1 MPDTRTLTVVIPAL
15 DEEAAISGTIR
26 RCLEAREDIA
36 AECGLDEVEIIVVS
50 DGSTDATEAIARGF
64 AGVKVLAFDAN
75 RGYGAAIKCGFEH
88 GQGDLLSF
96 LDADGTCDPRDL
108 ARLVMAIDAHN
119 ADIVLGSRMG
129 ANSEMPAVRRIGN
142 VLFAWMLGLLSDRRI
157 DDTASGM
164 RVIRREA
171 LKNLYP
177 LPDGLHF
184 TPAMTARALLEGR
197 LKLIEVPILYAER
210 IGHSK
215 LSVVKDGVRFLLTI
229 VRAAMCYRPARPLLI
244 AAAALGVLAFLV
256 GAMPS
261 GHWLRYGQLEE
272 WMIYRILLASLLATL
287 SAFTTCIAIVA
298 DRIATTAHG
307 HAIGAGPLVG
317 RLREVSR
324 SRSRWKVA
332 GGSLAVAVVV
342 VWEGVAQYVTTG
354 HVEMHWSRP
363 VLASLL
369 VMLVGMLIL
378 TALLLEMME
387 LIVDYRAGGAR
398 AVTPD
403 RVHEPHTGCGEAVD
417 TPPDAPFDGHAETY
431 DAECM
436 RGLALSGESREY
448 FAQARANHLAAWWSR
463 SGRQPPKTIVDYGC
477 GTGDGTVVLADVFPG
492 AVIHGVDIS
501 SESIERAAER
511 VTHDRVTFTSI
522 HASEPHIPQADLIH
536 MSGVLHHV
544 TPDDRDTLIEILA
557 AALTRQ
563 GVVAVFENNPLNLG
577 TRWVMSRIPFDR
589 DAKPLPPWET
599 IRRLRTRGLSVEHIA
614 YLFWFPR
621 ALAALRPLEPYLE
634 KIPLGAQYAA
644 FATMP

>member
-1 MPDTRTLTVVIPAL
+1 MAVTRTLTVVIPAL
-15 DEEAAISGTIR
+15 NEEAAIGGTIR
-26 RCLEAREDIA
+26 RCLEVREEVPT
-36 AECGLDEVEIIVVS
+36 ECDLDEVEIIVVS
-50 DGSTDATEAIARGF
+50 DGSTDTTEAIARDF
-64 AGVKVLAFDAN
+64 ADVKVLAFDAN

-88 GQGDLLSF
+88 AKGELLSF

-108 ARLVMAIDAHN
+108 ARLVTAMDAN
-119 ADIVLGSRMG
+119 RADVVLGSRMG
-129 ANSEMPAVRRIGN
+129 ADSEMPAVRRIGN

-164 RVIRREA
+164 RVIRRDA
-171 LKNLYP
+171 LKDLYP

-184 TPAMTARALLEGR
+184 TPAMSARALLEGR
-197 LKLIEVPILYAER
+197 LTLIEVPIPYAER

-215 LSVVKDGVRFLLTI
+215 LSVVGDGLRFLLAI
-229 VRAAMCYRPARPLLI
+229 VRAAMCYRPARPLLMV
-244 AAAALGVLAFLV
+244 AAALGALAFLI

-307 HAIGAGPLVG
+307 HAIAAGPLVG
-317 RLREVSR
+317 RLRELSR

-342 VWEGVAQYVTTG
+342 VWEGVQQYLMTG

-369 VMLVGMLIL
+369 VMLAGMLIL

-398 AVTPD
+398 AVPPD
-403 RVHEPHTGCGEAVD
+403 RVHEPHTGSGK
-417 TPPDAPFDGHAETY
+417 TPEAPFDDHAETY

-448 FAQARANHLAAWWSR
+448 FAQARADHLATWWS
-463 SGRQPPKTIVDYGC
+463 
-477 GTGDGTVVLADVFPG
+477 
-492 AVIHGVDIS
+492 
-501 SESIERAAER
+501 
-511 VTHDRVTFTSI
+511 
-522 HASEPHIPQADLIH
+522 
-536 MSGVLHHV
+536 
-544 TPDDRDTLIEILA
+544 
-557 AALTRQ
+557 
-563 GVVAVFENNPLNLG
+563 
-577 TRWVMSRIPFDR
+577 
-589 DAKPLPPWET
+589 
-599 IRRLRTRGLSVEHIA
+599 
-614 YLFWFPR
+614 
-621 ALAALRPLEPYLE
+621 
-634 KIPLGAQYAA
+634 
-644 FATMP
+644 